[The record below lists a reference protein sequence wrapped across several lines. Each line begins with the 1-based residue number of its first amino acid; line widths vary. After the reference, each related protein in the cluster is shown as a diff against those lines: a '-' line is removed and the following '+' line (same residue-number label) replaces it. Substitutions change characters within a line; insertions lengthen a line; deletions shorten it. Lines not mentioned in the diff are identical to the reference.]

1 MKSDDFE
8 KLGVLQSKVM
18 DVLWELGEATVH
30 QVRDELEKI
39 HKDIAYTTVLSTFQ
53 KLEKAGWVKHKTQGR
68 MYLYSAVKGKKQT
81 LATSIKRLVGRVFR
95 GDPMNLVHH
104 ILESEDLSTEDLAAL
119 RKILASKSGKK
130 PNA

>member
-1 MKSDDFE
+1 
-8 KLGVLQSKVM
+8 
-18 DVLWELGEATVH
+18 
-30 QVRDELEKI
+30 
-39 HKDIAYTTVLSTFQ
+39 
-53 KLEKAGWVKHKTQGR
+53 